1 LQQQHVEAFQAK
13 PLQRQVV
20 QAGQWQLQQRAGV
33 NRLLIAAQLKAQE
46 LRAMLG

>member
-13 PLQRQVV
+13 PLQVL
-20 QAGQWQLQQRAGV
+20 QAGQWQLQQRASV
-33 NRLLIAAQLKAQE
+33 HRLLIAAQLKAQE